1 MEQAQIN
8 FDQVVACGCGL
19 DVHKETVVATI
30 SGDGIKESTR
40 TFKTFTSSLKEFS
53 NWLKEHG
60 ITHVAMESTGV
71 YWKPVY
77 NILEADFEVIL
88 VNARHIKNVP
98 GHKTDRK
105 DSVWITKLLLSG
117 LLKGSFIPP
126 RFTRELRD
134 LYRTKRKLMSQR
146 VAACNRMHKVLE
158 DANIKISSVVTDV
171 FGATGWAIIRALIA
185 GKTDVEQLAELAK
198 GSLRNKKAELML
210 ALEGNLTDHHR
221 FLMGIHNDDII
232 FTDSLIDQINTRID
246 FYLEQCHQEFTL
258 LQTIPGVNTQTAI
271 AILGEIGINMD
282 TFPTEHHLASWC
294 GLCPGSNESAG
305 KRKSEKINHGN
316 VYLKSALVEAA
327 WVASRTKGCYLKA
340 KFESLKARR
349 GSKKALIA
357 IAHKILIASYFILKN
372 KEEYQEPNQEKWLEK
387 RKQAQIK
394 SYLKRLHEL
403 GVTTLSQ

>member
-1 MEQAQIN
+1 M
-8 FDQVVACGCGL
+8 
-19 DVHKETVVATI
+19 ATI

-210 ALEGNLTDHHR
+210 ALEGNLTAHHR

-372 KEEYQEPNQEKWLEK
+372 KEEYQEPNQEKW
-387 RKQAQIK
+387 
-394 SYLKRLHEL
+394 
-403 GVTTLSQ
+403 